1 MIYFKYSKN
10 VYWEGELKMNET
22 LEIKKSRKSN
32 IKKSQEINTDIKVN
46 KKTFF
51 STVKAN
57 KELLLLTVPGTIW
70 FLIFAYLSGSLLFFT

>member
-10 VYWEGELKMNET
+10 VYWGGELKMNQT

-32 IKKSQEINTDIKVN
+32 IKKNKELNTGVTVN

-57 KELLLLTVPGTIW
+57 KE
-70 FLIFAYLSGSLLFFT
+70 

>member
-1 MIYFKYSKN
+1 
-10 VYWEGELKMNET
+10 MNET

-70 FLIFAYLSGSLLFFT
+70 FLILHIYQCSG

>member
-1 MIYFKYSKN
+1 
-10 VYWEGELKMNET
+10 MNQT

-32 IKKSQEINTDIKVN
+32 IKKNKELNTGVTVN

-57 KELLLLTVPGTIW
+57 KELLLLTIPGTIW

>member
-1 MIYFKYSKN
+1 
-10 VYWEGELKMNET
+10 MNET

-51 STVKAN
+51 YTVKAN
-57 KELLLLTVPGTIW
+57 K
-70 FLIFAYLSGSLLFFT
+70 